1 MNMGQY
7 DNLSKEELLKL
18 IKKQELDLKS
28 KKYGLVWDDEKE
40 PEQVVLDCRD
50 NLPILKRVKT
60 KEIKEPKDNT
70 QEDNILIEGDNYH
83 ALTVLNY
90 THQEKVDVIYIDP
103 PYNTEKE
110 GFVYNDVRVDIND
123 GYRHSKWLN
132 FMEKRLKLSKELLT
146 KEGVIFIS
154 IDKNEFAQLKLLCDS
169 IFGENNFLGEI
180 TRKQSS
186 GSKNDTGNNKLITNV
201 DKILVYSK
209 GSFYFLPIS
218 KNNTKKYT
226 LKDENGKYSTRALE
240 MQGGDDTIDLRPKMG
255 YSIYHNSKTNDIKIK
270 YDYSLD
276 NNPIY
281 ESPNSDL
288 IKKGYSCY
296 RPRLRRIKHGI
307 WRWGEE
313 TFLSEFKKNNVLF
326 KDGRVFQK
334 EREKMELEEYPNSL
348 CLDYI
353 NTQGTLEVK
362 EILKET
368 KFSFPKPV
376 GLIKYILAISSK
388 KNAIILDFF
397 AGSGTTAQAVL
408 ELNKEDEGNRKFIL
422 CTNNEN
428 NICTEITYPR
438 VEKVIKGY
446 EFKGKDKTILF
457 EKKLTWTDLSKK
469 IEDILKKVNEIIEQN
484 KDFYDEIKKEFN
496 NNILK
501 VIGIKNIDGKKEGI
515 GGNLQYFKTS
525 LLQQTKNRDQTKINL
540 TQKCSEM
547 LSLKENIFNIEV
559 EEEDY
564 KIFSSNDNKKFLCV
578 YFNFIDES
586 FNNFL
591 EKVKG
596 LDGEKIIYMFSLE
609 DKIDSSMFKEID
621 NCTLEAIPK
630 KILEVYKKL
639 VKMNIPIRAETIFID
654 LDKAKKQIFENK
666 DKDTGAKTLRVV
678 LEKLIQKIAQKNQIN
693 ILTDKGKEIKLSTLN
708 DTLKTENVFSKLEWE
723 ENKTYLTLGNHAS
736 HGEYDEFDLT
746 QVNKFYKHIQT
757 LINKFNRQN

>member
-1 MNMGQY
+1 MGEY
-7 DNLSKEELLKL
+7 NNLSKEELLKI

-60 KEIKEPKDNT
+60 KEIKEPKDNNK
-70 QEDNILIEGDNYH
+70 EDNILIEGDNYH

-90 THQEKVDVIYIDP
+90 THQEKIDVIYIDP

-110 GFVYNDVRVDIND
+110 GFIYNDVRVDIND

-132 FMEKRLKLSKELLT
+132 FMQKRLNLAKELL
-146 KEGVIFIS
+146 KKKGVIFIS

-169 IFGENNFLGEI
+169 IFDEKNFLGEI

-186 GSKNDTGNNKLITNV
+186 GSKNDTGNDKLITNV
-201 DKILVYSK
+201 DKILIYSK
-209 GSFYFLPIS
+209 GEFNFLPIN
-218 KNNTKKYT
+218 KINNKKYS
-226 LKDENGKYSTRALE
+226 LKDEVGSYSTRALE
-240 MQGGDDTIDLRPKMG
+240 MQGGDDTLNLRPKMG
-255 YSIYHNSKTNDIKIK
+255 YSIYYNHKKNDVKIK
-270 YDYSLD
+270 FDYSLK
-276 NNPIY
+276 NKPIY
-281 ESPNSDL
+281 LTEDKNL
-288 IKKGYSCY
+288 IKKGYLCY
-296 RPRLRRIKHGI
+296 RPRMRRNKHGI

-313 TFLSEFKKNNVLF
+313 TFFSEFNKNNVIF
-326 KDGRVFQK
+326 KDERVFQK
-334 EREKMELEEYPNSL
+334 EREKKELEEYPNSL

-376 GLIKYILAISSK
+376 GLIKYLLKISTNSD
-388 KNAIILDFF
+388 AIILDFF

-438 VEKVIKGY
+438 IEKVIKGY
-446 EFKGKDKTILF
+446 DFKGKDKTILF
-457 EKKLTWTDLSKK
+457 EKKISWTDLSKK
-469 IEDILKKVNEIIEQN
+469 TEEIIEEINEIIEEN
-484 KDFYDEIKKEFN
+484 KESYDEIIKEFKN
-496 NNILK
+496 NLIK
-501 VIGIKNIDGKKEGI
+501 IIGIKEIDGKKEGLD
-515 GGNLQYFKTS
+515 GNLQYFKTS

-540 TQKCSEM
+540 TQKCGEM
-547 LSLKENIFNIEV
+547 ICLKENIFNLEF

-564 KIFSSNDNKKFLCV
+564 KIFSSNNKTVFLCI

-586 FNNFL
+586 FNDFFNRIKDL
-591 EKVKG
+591 NGK
-596 LDGEKIIYMFSLE
+596 KIIYMFSLE
-609 DKIDSSMFKEID
+609 DKSDSSLFKEIS
-621 NCTLEAIPK
+621 NYTLEVIPR

-639 VKMNIPIRAETIFID
+639 VKMNIPIKAETIFID
-654 LDKAKKQIFENK
+654 LEKAKKQIFEDK

-678 LEKLIQKIAQKNQIN
+678 LEKLIQKIAQKNQVN
-693 ILTDKGKEIKLSTLN
+693 MLTDKGKEILLSTLN
-708 DTLKTENVFSKLEWE
+708 DTLKNENIFSKVEWE
-723 ENKTYLTLGNHAS
+723 ENKTYLAIGNHAS
-736 HGEYDEFDLT
+736 HGEYTEFDLT
-746 QVNKFYKHIQT
+746 QSHKFYKHIQT
-757 LINKFNRQN
+757 LINKFNI

>member
-1 MNMGQY
+1 MGQY

-18 IKKQELDLKS
+18 IKKQEIDLKS

-90 THQEKVDVIYIDP
+90 THQEKIDVIYIDP
-103 PYNTEKE
+103 PYNTGNAKE
-110 GFVYNDVRVDIND
+110 WKYNDCYVDEND

-132 FMEKRLKLSKELLT
+132 FMEKRLRLAKELLT
-146 KEGVIFIS
+146 QNGVIFIS
-154 IDKNEFAQLKLLCDS
+154 IDDHEQAQLKLLCDM
-169 IFGENNFLGEI
+169 IFNEKNFVGEI
-180 TRKQSS
+180 IRKTKSMTGDDGAGFNLQHENLIIYAKNKNYLKLLGNEKNYDNYKNPDNDPNGDWVSGDPSAKSGGESTYFDIENPITKRKDLPPNGRYWAFSQS
-186 GSKNDTGNNKLITNV
+186 TL
-201 DKILVYSK
+201 
-209 GSFYFLPIS
+209 
-218 KNNTKKYT
+218 KKYIT
-226 LKDENGKYSTRALE
+226 SG
-240 MQGGDDTIDLRPKMG
+240 
-255 YSIYHNSKTNDIKIK
+255 KIK
-270 YDYSLD
+270 FKETYKENERGFIFKRYKKDLSVENDPVGSLSACD
-276 NNPIY
+276 NEYMNQVGTK
-281 ESPNSDL
+281 EL
-288 IKKGYSCY
+288 K
-296 RPRLRRIKHGI
+296 
-307 WRWGEE
+307 E
-313 TFLSEFKKNNVLF
+313 LF
-326 KDGRVFQK
+326 G
-334 EREKMELEEYPNSL
+334 
-348 CLDYI
+348 
-353 NTQGTLEVK
+353 K
-362 EILKET
+362 EI
-368 KFSFPKPV
+368 FNNPKPV
-376 GLIKYILAISSK
+376 YFIKKLISYYPNK
-388 KNAIILDFF
+388 KNTVLDFF

-408 ELNKEDEGNRKFIL
+408 ELNKEDNGNRKFIL

-428 NICTEITYPR
+428 DICTEITYPR

-446 EFKGKDKTILF
+446 DFKGKDKTLLF
-457 EKKLTWTDLSKK
+457 EKKLTWTDLNKK
-469 IEDILKKVNEIIEQN
+469 IENILKEVNEIIEGN
-484 KDFYDEIKKEFN
+484 KDSYDEIKKEFN

-501 VIGIKNIDGKKEGI
+501 VIGIKNIDGKKAGI

-540 TQKCSEM
+540 TQKCAEM
-547 LSLKENIFNIEV
+547 LCLKENIFNVEI

-591 EKVKG
+591 EKIKT
-596 LDGEKIIYMFSLE
+596 LNGEKIIYMFSLE

-639 VKMNIPIRAETIFID
+639 VKMNIPIRTETIFID
-654 LDKAKKQIFENK
+654 LDKAKKQIFDDK

-678 LEKLIQKIAQKNQIN
+678 LEKLVQKIAQKNQIN
-693 ILTDKGKEIKLSTLN
+693 ILTDGGKEIKLSTLN
-708 DTLKTENVFSKLEWE
+708 DALKTETIFSKLEWE
-723 ENKTYLTLGNHAS
+723 ENKIYLTIGNHAS

-757 LINKFNRQN
+757 LINKFNI